1 MTQIEI
7 WLRLAQVNELYGDEM
22 VRIAHWL
29 NTQPS
34 ISNAVLLQAGFSP
47 RQARRFLTFSDLT
60 LEKTLRWLE
69 QPNHRHSSVRLRIIL
84 GCFLSQEIPHVFARS
99 RWPLSAADSTP
110 GMANAGGDCF
120 VKSLQHVVLRSPAVW
135 PGELMAWHTVLR

>member
-7 WLRLAQVNELYGDEM
+7 WLRLAQVNELYGEEM

-69 QPNHRHSSVRLRIIL
+69 QPAVERIL
-84 GCFLSQEIPHVFARS
+84 P
-99 RWPLSAADSTP
+99 
-110 GMANAGGDCF
+110 AGVPRC
-120 VKSLQHVVLRSPAVW
+120 
-135 PGELMAWHTVLR
+135 

>member
-47 RQARRFLTFSDLT
+47 RRKALLTFRSDAG
-60 LEKTLRWLE
+60 KTLRWLE
-69 QPNHRHSSVRLRIIL
+69 QPNHHFVAADSEHYPPQLRAIEDYPGVLFVAGNPACLHS
-84 GCFLSQEIPHVFARS
+84 FQ
-99 RWPLSAADSTP
+99 WPLSAVDSTP
-110 GMANAGGDCF
+110 GMANAGAI
-120 VKSLQHVVLRSPAVW
+120 VL
-135 PGELMAWHTVLR
+135 

>member
-47 RQARRFLTFSDLT
+47 RQARRFLTTIL
-60 LEKTLRWLE
+60 WL
-69 QPNHRHSSVRLRIIL
+69 PTASITRHSSVRLRIIL

-120 VKSLQHVVLRSPAVW
+120 VKSLQHVV
-135 PGELMAWHTVLR
+135 

>member
-47 RQARRFLTFSDLT
+47 RRKALFNLFGSDAG
-60 LEKTLRWLE
+60 KTLRWLE
-69 QPNHRHSSVRLRIIL
+69 QPNHHFVVADSEHYPPQLRAIEDYL
-84 GCFLSQEIPHVFARS
+84 GCFCRRKSRMSSLV
-99 RWPLSAADSTP
+99 RWPLSAADSTRY
-110 GMANAGGDCF
+110 GERWGDCF
-120 VKSLQHVVLRSPAVW
+120 VKSLQHVV
-135 PGELMAWHTVLR
+135 